1 LKSLYETHL
10 KHPDYVIGHRLR
22 TIQFDENGNALPYDS
37 WKYNQKAP
45 LKNQMTIGVNGVLYP
60 PKIFSEAIH
69 DERLFMKLAPKN
81 DDLWFK
87 AIELVEGIKIRKSD
101 QTPPPPFPIAE
112 TQKISLDKENVDQKM
127 NDSQWSELT
136 EYYNL
141 NKYLKL

>member
-1 LKSLYETHL
+1 M
-10 KHPDYVIGHRLR
+10 IGHRLR
-22 TIQFDENGNALPYDS
+22 TIQFDKNGNALPYDS

-45 LKNQMTIGVNGVLYP
+45 LENQMTIGVNGVLYP

-101 QTPPPPFPIAE
+101 QTPPPPIPIPG
-112 TQKISLDKENVDQKM
+112 TQKISLKKENIDQKM

-141 NKYLKL
+141 NQYLKL